1 MRINMKL
8 KDVIEQLEQFCP
20 PQFAVSWDNSGLQV
34 GIWEQEVH
42 TVCLALD
49 ATSQVIDFAAERGAD
64 LLITHHPLLFAGLK
78 SIHDGDYIGKR
89 VIKLIQNRIACYSM
103 HTNFDV
109 MGMAD
114 AAADLLRLRERE
126 VLEVTFEDDVAK
138 EGIGRIGKLPEH
150 MTLDEFAAYVKDA
163 FSLDNYRN
171 IFENYNLF
179 SAYRNSII
187 ISGSVA
193 LVVILLS
200 GMAAYVLCR
209 YQFHGK
215 KLLTLLL
222 YAGMMFPIY
231 STIIPVLR
239 MQAGWGIVNSPSVG
253 ANLLSVILPQI
264 AGNMSLAIIFLTG
277 YIRMLP
283 MELEEAAYIGGCNMF
298 QTYFRIVFPLCKPS
312 LVTVGIFS
320 FLWSYNDLFTQ
331 MFFLRTKENWA
342 ITILLNNIASKEGV
356 NYGAM
361 FASVT
366 LIVIPVLV
374 VYLFLN
380 KSIIKGMTVGA
391 VKG

>member
-1 MRINMKL
+1 MKKRTISPAYL
-8 KDVIEQLEQFCP
+8 LVYLFLILWALTTIFP
-20 PQFAVSWDNSGLQV
+20 LAWSVMNSFKNKKMIYQN
-34 GIWEQEVH
+34 
-42 TVCLALD
+42 
-49 ATSQVIDFAAERGAD
+49 SFSF
-64 LLITHHPLLFAGLK
+64 PLG
-78 SIHDGDYIGKR
+78 
-89 VIKLIQNRIACYSM
+89 
-103 HTNFDV
+103 
-109 MGMAD
+109 
-114 AAADLLRLRERE
+114 E
-126 VLEVTFEDDVAK
+126 
-138 EGIGRIGKLPEH
+138 
-150 MTLDEFAAYVKDA
+150 A

-171 IFENYNLF
+171 IFENYNII
-179 SAYRNSII
+179 SAYRNSLI

-193 LVVILLS
+193 FAVILLS
-200 GMAAYVLCR
+200 GMAAYILCR
-209 YQFHGK
+209 YQFRGK

-239 MQAGWGIVNSPSVG
+239 MQASWGIVNSPSVG

-264 AGNMSLAIIFLTG
+264 AGNMSFAIIVLTG

-283 MELEEAAYIGGCNMF
+283 VELEEAAYIGGCNMF

-366 LIVIPVLV
+366 LIVIPVLL